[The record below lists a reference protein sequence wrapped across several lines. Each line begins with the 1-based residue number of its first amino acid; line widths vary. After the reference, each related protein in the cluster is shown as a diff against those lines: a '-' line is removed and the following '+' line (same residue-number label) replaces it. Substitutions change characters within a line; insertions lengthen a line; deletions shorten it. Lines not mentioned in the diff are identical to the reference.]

1 MTRKFPIFVIDNHVN
16 LKSLYLL
23 IILESLGTKYKNGLS
38 LSQVSLYYFLL
49 KNPNVLATFTKP
61 ENQNLLNIDIVEQ
74 DSINYNSLNVLDLF
88 EENET
93 RKLLLFLLSSN
104 LINFKVVD
112 GEVLYSSFPDTLV
125 AYKENK
131 DNKLYFELNS
141 FLLFIKKNIK
151 LSEQKIRNEIIK
163 LLEG

>member
-61 ENQNLLNIDIVEQ
+61 ENQNLLNIDILEQ

-131 DNKLYFELNS
+131 DNNLYFELNS